1 MEYVLKNIN
10 RPILINNEPI
20 TNLDEAITKIGD
32 GECIEVELKPVENT
46 SHSEES
52 ESEAR
57 MLTSNDM
64 RVNHTYIIKVSS
76 QMTKQFDFNL
86 RWNNNIPMPFRIMK
100 GRVLKETRGML
111 MMDCWAVP
119 LKVDVCIRCGRPLTH
134 PVSRLYG
141 VGPECGAHAYINP
154 FETEEEL
161 YASLEDVNSKLNS
174 IKWRGWIMKSE
185 IEECQ
190 EARI

>member
-1 MEYVLKNIN
+1 MEYVLRNIN

-20 TNLDEAITKIGD
+20 TNLDEVITKIQD
-32 GECIEVELKPVENT
+32 GEYVEVELKPVQNN
-46 SHSEES
+46 SHSEEN
-52 ESEAR
+52 ECQVR
-57 MLTSNDM
+57 MLTSDDM

-111 MMDCWAVP
+111 MMDCWVVP
-119 LKVDVCIRCGRPLTH
+119 LKIDVCMRCGRPLTH

-161 YASLEDVNSKLNS
+161 YASLEELNNKLNG
-174 IKWRGWIMKSE
+174 IKWRGWLLKSE

-190 EARI
+190 EVRM